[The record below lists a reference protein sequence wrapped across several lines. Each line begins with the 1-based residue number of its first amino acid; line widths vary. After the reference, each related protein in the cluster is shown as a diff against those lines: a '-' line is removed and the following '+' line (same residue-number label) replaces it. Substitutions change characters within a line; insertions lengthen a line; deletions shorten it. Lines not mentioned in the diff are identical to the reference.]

1 MTSNTRRNASGAA
14 ADQKLPQVKAE
25 LLRSQT
31 LAARG
36 LGGLDPEATLNVFA
50 AALLAESE
58 DGYNRESALG
68 IMQRARKVSLL
79 TLAASVRLVTQQLAA
94 AMIAFWNEFVK
105 QTWQGPDAPPAYVD
119 PGIVSKRKD
128 LEEQEQEQNRK
139 DALQYTN
146 NAQIA
151 IGALVID
158 DKEFPKAEGLT
169 SKTAPRVDLGKM
181 LHGLIYKPV
190 DVKPGEAAKAVSG
203 WLTPPL
209 LNKTDEDVTIF
220 DSDIMAIVADKKLS
234 GEQAWKKLEDRGYD
248 RRRIVQ
254 SIYNVRKTALAQ
266 SAQCDQIL
274 AFIHNDY
281 ETHFGPVI
289 KAAVLLG
296 HAISAVNAFYSPLP
310 LAADDET
317 SNRQPTWPAQRRG
330 K

>member
-1 MTSNTRRNASGAA
+1 MTSDTRSNAPGAA

-68 IMQRARKVSLL
+68 ILLRARKVNLQ

-94 AMIAFWNEFVK
+94 AMTAFWSEFVK

-119 PGIVSKRKD
+119 PGIVAKRKV

-139 DALQYTN
+139 VALQYTN

-158 DKEFPKAEGLT
+158 DKEFPKAEGPT
-169 SKTAPRVDLGKM
+169 AKSAPRIDLGKM

-190 DVKPGEAAKAVSG
+190 EGKTGEAASAVPG

-254 SIYNVRKTALAQ
+254 SICSVRKTALAQ
-266 SAQCDQIL
+266 IAQCDQIL
-274 AFIHNDY
+274 SFIHNDY
-281 ETHFGPVI
+281 ETHFDPVVR
-289 KAAVLLG
+289 AAVVLG
-296 HAISAVNAFYSPLP
+296 HAISVVNAFYSPP
-310 LAADDET
+310 PPSADDET
-317 SNRQPTWPAQRRG
+317 ANRQQTGPAQRRG